1 MTQKVVWIRISIC
14 ENLCIV
20 YIDIHNIY
28 FCTDLYVSLQNKVVS
43 SEEEIRFEMDSN
55 YIYEREEKV
64 DI

>member
-1 MTQKVVWIRISIC
+1 MKIY
-14 ENLCIV
+14 V
-20 YIDIHNIY
+20 YIHRYNIY

-43 SEEEIRFEMDSN
+43 SEEEIRSEMDSN